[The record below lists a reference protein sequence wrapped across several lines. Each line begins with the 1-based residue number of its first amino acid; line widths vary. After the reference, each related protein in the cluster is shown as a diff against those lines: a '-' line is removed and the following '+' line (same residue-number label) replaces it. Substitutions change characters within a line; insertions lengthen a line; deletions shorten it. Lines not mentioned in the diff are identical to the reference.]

1 MRPRRRTTFHRPG
14 RTRNL
19 LLASPVQ
26 DSPACFC
33 STRARSNSGIPAV
46 LRLAMTRPGVF
57 SPVSHSVQAAS
68 NFSGSGGGGPA
79 DMSIGA
85 RVATSL
91 TLQRMLQRKRPIP
104 KDRPLRSTCDST
116 RAGWHKELVT
126 SFRPCHPYRPW
137 RQQQLRHRHHR
148 RAYRR

>member
-1 MRPRRRTTFHRPG
+1 
-14 RTRNL
+14 
-19 LLASPVQ
+19 
-26 DSPACFC
+26 
-33 STRARSNSGIPAV
+33 
-46 LRLAMTRPGVF
+46 VF

-85 RVATSL
+85 RVATRL

-104 KDRPLRSTCDST
+104 KDRPLRTT
-116 RAGWHKELVT
+116 RMGVLVT

-137 RQQQLRHRHHR
+137 RQQRLRHRHHR